1 MENEVLF
8 FFRMCD
14 NIENLSGKLEGIEFR
29 NNVSKFNLD
38 IFHNLDEDSKM
49 LFLFKMYTSNKN
61 MYERFVKEYSKFLS
75 VK

>member
-1 MENEVLF
+1 MKNEVLF
-8 FFRMCD
+8 FFRMCSS
-14 NIENLSGKLEGIEFR
+14 IENLSEKLEGIEFR
-29 NNVSKFNLD
+29 NNISRFNLD
-38 IFHNLDEDSKM
+38 IFHNLDDDSKM

>member
-1 MENEVLF
+1 MKNEVLF
-8 FFRMCD
+8 FFRMCSS
-14 NIENLSGKLEGIEFR
+14 IENLSEKLEGIEFR

>member
-8 FFRMCD
+8 FFRMCN
-14 NIENLSGKLEGIEFR
+14 NIENLSEKLEGIEFR

-61 MYERFVKEYSKFLS
+61 MYERFVKEYSRFLS

>member
-1 MENEVLF
+1 MKNEVLF